1 LIKKIFILLFLL
13 LIISCN
19 SGFAQNLHT
28 TSNRALKAYND
39 GKQSYDFLDV
49 KNAEKFL
56 KEAIAVDKKFYEAY
70 VVLGEMM
77 TKLRRFSES
86 ADYYSKAVK
95 LDSLFYRPVF
105 FPLANAEMMSGKY
118 ADALIHYNVYLVQPG
133 ISEKNKA
140 LTLKSIEDCKF
151 AVEALKK
158 PVPFSPVNLGDSVNT
173 SDDEYWPSITADGQT
188 LMFTRQ
194 QSTGRAMPKTQE
206 DFYVSHL
213 DEDTW
218 KKAVNAGY
226 PLNTTQNEGAQTISS
241 DGRYMYFTACDK
253 PEGQGKCDIY
263 YSSFD
268 GNNWSMPF
276 NIGPPVNTRAWE
288 SQPSISANGRM
299 LFFTSNRPG
308 GLGGMDLWYSIQN
321 EERTWGLPVNLG
333 KTINTSGDEMS
344 PFIHFDGRTLYF
356 SSNGR
361 IGMGGFDIYF
371 TKMNDDTTWTE
382 PQNLGYPINTYNDE
396 MGLIIDASGQKAY
409 FSSKRDNIRGKDIY
423 SFSVY
428 ESVRPDPVSYFKGRV
443 YEKGTGKLLKASYE
457 LVNLTTGH
465 IVVSDITDV
474 SGTFL
479 VCLPSD
485 HNYGLNVSKDG
496 YLFYSD
502 NFMLEGIH
510 SSTEPFIKRIDLSPV
525 RVGEKLMLSNVF
537 YEFDSWKIKKE
548 SYSELNTLARLLS
561 YNKNIIVE
569 IGGYTDSIGTDAYN
583 LNLSEKRAIS
593 VMDYLVGKGII
604 ADRLGYKGFG
614 AASPIGNNVTND
626 GRKLNRRTEIK
637 ITGSSKR

>member
-194 QSTGRAMPKTQE
+194 QSTGRAMPKTQ
-206 DFYVSHL
+206 
-213 DEDTW
+213 
-218 KKAVNAGY
+218 
-226 PLNTTQNEGAQTISS
+226 
-241 DGRYMYFTACDK
+241 
-253 PEGQGKCDIY
+253 
-263 YSSFD
+263 
-268 GNNWSMPF
+268 
-276 NIGPPVNTRAWE
+276 
-288 SQPSISANGRM
+288 PS
-299 LFFTSNRPG
+299 
-308 GLGGMDLWYSIQN
+308 
-321 EERTWGLPVNLG
+321 
-333 KTINTSGDEMS
+333 
-344 PFIHFDGRTLYF
+344 
-356 SSNGR
+356 
-361 IGMGGFDIYF
+361 
-371 TKMNDDTTWTE
+371 
-382 PQNLGYPINTYNDE
+382 
-396 MGLIIDASGQKAY
+396 
-409 FSSKRDNIRGKDIY
+409 
-423 SFSVY
+423 
-428 ESVRPDPVSYFKGRV
+428 
-443 YEKGTGKLLKASYE
+443 
-457 LVNLTTGH
+457 
-465 IVVSDITDV
+465 
-474 SGTFL
+474 
-479 VCLPSD
+479 
-485 HNYGLNVSKDG
+485 
-496 YLFYSD
+496 
-502 NFMLEGIH
+502 
-510 SSTEPFIKRIDLSPV
+510 
-525 RVGEKLMLSNVF
+525 
-537 YEFDSWKIKKE
+537 
-548 SYSELNTLARLLS
+548 
-561 YNKNIIVE
+561 
-569 IGGYTDSIGTDAYN
+569 
-583 LNLSEKRAIS
+583 
-593 VMDYLVGKGII
+593 
-604 ADRLGYKGFG
+604 
-614 AASPIGNNVTND
+614 
-626 GRKLNRRTEIK
+626 
-637 ITGSSKR
+637 